1 MNTDDGGT
9 NSHSDESHDAAGR
22 EIDSLPPGEL
32 QAALAGTGLAARYQ
46 PMVRVCDRRPVSL
59 EVLARLDHPRHG
71 VLAPKHFVPQME
83 DAGLAR
89 RLTESVAALSFCDY
103 RRHLGG
109 LGLTLALNFPL
120 DVLLDRAA
128 VTTLDA
134 QRESAGIA
142 AAQVLVELTE
152 SRPLDARDA
161 AEVAA
166 FGAAM
171 RRLRALGYGL
181 AIDDV
186 GPDTTNL
193 RVLFGFGFTALK
205 LDRAVVE
212 DSGASPAANR
222 FLRETV
228 AAARAADL
236 AVIAEGIED
245 EAGWQRMQELGVDQ
259 MQGYLIS
266 RPLPAS
272 AVGAWLQQWRETP
285 DRRLFRR

>member
-1 MNTDDGGT
+1 MNTGDGGT
-9 NSHSDESHDAAGR
+9 NSHRDGSRSAA
-22 EIDSLPPGEL
+22 EIDSLPRGEL
-32 QAALAGTGLAARYQ
+32 RAALAGTGLAARYQ
-46 PMVRVCDRRPVSL
+46 PMVRVRDRRPVSL

-71 VLAPKHFVPQME
+71 VLAPEHFVPQME

-89 RLTESVAALSFCDY
+89 RLTENVAALAFSDY
-103 RRHLGG
+103 RRHLDG

-120 DVLLDRAA
+120 DVLLDYAA
-128 VTTLDA
+128 VTALDA

-142 AAQVLVELTE
+142 AARVLVELTE

-171 RRLRALGYGL
+171 LRLRALGYGL

-193 RVLFGFGFTALK
+193 RVLLGFGFTALK
-205 LDRAVVE
+205 LDRAVVG
-212 DSGASPAANR
+212 DSGTSPAARR
-222 FLRETV
+222 FVRDTI

-236 AVIAEGIED
+236 VVIAEGVED

-259 MQGYLIS
+259 VQGYLIS
-266 RPLPAS
+266 RPLQA
-272 AVGAWLQQWRETP
+272 ATVGAWLQQWRFP
-285 DRRLFRR
+285 GA